1 VAAAVR
7 GGGAGELLV
16 SDLEASGSND
26 QRGDHPGKDGGV
38 RTFLHYVTGCC
49 GSIGG
54 YEAANLAFGHT
65 PPRSWSYVAVL
76 SGLSLAAALGEMYLN
91 WREER
96 RL

>member
-1 VAAAVR
+1 
-7 GGGAGELLV
+7 
-16 SDLEASGSND
+16 
-26 QRGDHPGKDGGV
+26 V